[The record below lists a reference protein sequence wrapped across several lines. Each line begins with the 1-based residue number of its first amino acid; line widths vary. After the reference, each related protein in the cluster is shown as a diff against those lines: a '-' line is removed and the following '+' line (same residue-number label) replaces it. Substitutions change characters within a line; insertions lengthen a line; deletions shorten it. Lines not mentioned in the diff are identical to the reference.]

1 MILIDIIDNHSF
13 EDLIVVKRSG
23 QRVEFNSLKIA
34 VAIKNAFDSTPSN
47 YSNNDINKVY
57 DDTLSYIY
65 NNYKDRKTI
74 NVEDIQDVIELTL
87 KRDSYNDIY
96 DSFSGYRLR
105 RSESRKSF
113 SVKQQHK
120 FVKAIEKIGCV
131 DISNYKVG
139 ENLEKFGSI
148 ISSEYTKSYILDNK
162 YVRAF
167 EEGKIYIHNF
177 LYFHLGYFSN
187 TSLDIRKLADKDE
200 FLFDILNILVRSK
213 EEVKGEVSINGFDD
227 ILSKYYVDKFKK
239 IFIKKLVDTLSLLGF
254 IDLVNIKKI
263 EDRIFK
269 ELSVVIILDNY
280 RDLFVNDVLFNISE
294 NIYDMSIMEV
304 FDYMLLNIKKILML
318 LNDSYRENN
327 FYSISI
333 GNNKT
338 YEGNII
344 KNIILDLIDE
354 MDYLENICIVYKVCE
369 LSDIDKIVKLIYEGK
384 NMKLNILDKENNNNY
399 DVEYFSDG
407 TRIYEN
413 IYSDSISIGRMN
425 VANTSINMARLGFIH
440 KSLNKEFYNGLDNLI
455 EFTKN
460 ELLIV
465 YENMGNKIKNNYN
478 YLFDGNIF
486 DDEKLD
492 YGQKVRKVI
501 KNGTLNIN
509 LVGLYECAL
518 MIDKDKTREI
528 MLKIIKYINK
538 KIILLSIDNKLNF
551 TLSAIVNDASYEL
564 MDLDKAIYGVIKGI
578 NDNDFYRNVMVDCS
592 IEELNLYQKMF
603 NGGCIL
609 EIKLKDKFSLEKIR
623 ESIIE
628 LVDNYVGIV
637 YIKE

>member
-1 MILIDIIDNHSF
+1 MILIDNYSF

-280 RDLFVNDVLFNISE
+280 RDLFVNDVLFNILE

-492 YGQKVRKVI
+492 YGQKIRKVI

>member
-1 MILIDIIDNHSF
+1 M
-13 EDLIVVKRSG
+13 VKRSG

-200 FLFDILNILVRSK
+200 FLFDILNVLVRSK

-280 RDLFVNDVLFNISE
+280 RDLFVNDVLFNILE

-492 YGQKVRKVI
+492 YGQKIRKVI

>member
-1 MILIDIIDNHSF
+1 M
-13 EDLIVVKRSG
+13 VKRSG

-200 FLFDILNILVRSK
+200 FLFDILNVLVRSK

-280 RDLFVNDVLFNISE
+280 RDLFVNDVLFNILE

-384 NMKLNILDKENNNNY
+384 NMRLNILDKENNNNY

-492 YGQKVRKVI
+492 YGQKIRKVI

>member
-1 MILIDIIDNHSF
+1 M
-13 EDLIVVKRSG
+13 VKRSG

-200 FLFDILNILVRSK
+200 FLFDILNVLVRSK

-280 RDLFVNDVLFNISE
+280 RDLFVNDVLFNILE

-492 YGQKVRKVI
+492 YGQKIRKVI

-623 ESIIE
+623 ESIME

>member
-1 MILIDIIDNHSF
+1 M
-13 EDLIVVKRSG
+13 VKRSG

-87 KRDSYNDIY
+87 KKDSYNDIY

-280 RDLFVNDVLFNISE
+280 RDLFVNDVLFNILE

-384 NMKLNILDKENNNNY
+384 NMRLNILDKENNNNY

-492 YGQKVRKVI
+492 YGQKIRKVI

>member
-1 MILIDIIDNHSF
+1 M
-13 EDLIVVKRSG
+13 VKRSG

-269 ELSVVIILDNY
+269 ELSVAIILDNY
-280 RDLFVNDVLFNISE
+280 RDLFVNDVLFNILE

-492 YGQKVRKVI
+492 YGQKIRKVI

>member
-1 MILIDIIDNHSF
+1 MILIDNHSF

-200 FLFDILNILVRSK
+200 FLFDILNVLVRSK

-280 RDLFVNDVLFNISE
+280 RDFFVNDVLFNILE

-492 YGQKVRKVI
+492 YGQKIRKVI

>member
-1 MILIDIIDNHSF
+1 MILIDNHSF

-200 FLFDILNILVRSK
+200 FLFDILNVLVRSK

-280 RDLFVNDVLFNISE
+280 RDLFVNDVLFNILE

-492 YGQKVRKVI
+492 YGQKIRKVI

>member
-1 MILIDIIDNHSF
+1 M
-13 EDLIVVKRSG
+13 VKRSG

-280 RDLFVNDVLFNISE
+280 RDLFVNDVLFNILE

-492 YGQKVRKVI
+492 YGQKIRKVI

>member
-1 MILIDIIDNHSF
+1 MILIDNHSF

-57 DDTLSYIY
+57 EDTLSYIY

-74 NVEDIQDVIELTL
+74 NVEDIQDVIELIL

-113 SVKQQHK
+113 AVKQQHK

-131 DISNYKVG
+131 DTSNYKVG

-200 FLFDILNILVRSK
+200 FLFDILNILERSK

-227 ILSKYYVDKFKK
+227 ILSKCYVDKFKK

-280 RDLFVNDVLFNISE
+280 RDLFVNDVLFNILK

-304 FDYMLLNIKKILML
+304 FDYMLLNIKKMLML
-318 LNDSYRENN
+318 LNDSYRENSL
-327 FYSISI
+327 YSISI

-384 NMKLNILDKENNNNY
+384 NIKLNILNKENNNNY

-407 TRIYEN
+407 SRIYEN

-425 VANTSINMARLGFIH
+425 VANTSINMARLGFMH
-440 KSLNKEFYNGLDNLI
+440 KALNKEFYNDLDNLI

-492 YGQKVRKVI
+492 YGQKIRKVI

-628 LVDNYVGIV
+628 LVDNYVGLV
-637 YIKE
+637 YIKEYV

>member
-1 MILIDIIDNHSF
+1 MILIDNHSL
-13 EDLIVVKRSG
+13 EDLVVVKRSG

-34 VAIKNAFDSTPSN
+34 VAIKNAFDSTPSD

-57 DDTLSYIY
+57 EDTLSYIY

-74 NVEDIQDVIELTL
+74 NVEDIQDVIELIL
-87 KRDSYNDIY
+87 KRDNYNDIY

-113 SVKQQHK
+113 AVKQQHK

-131 DISNYKVG
+131 DTSNYKTG

-148 ISSEYTKSYILDNK
+148 ISTEYTKAYILDNK

-177 LYFHLGYFSN
+177 SYFHLGYFSN
-187 TSLDIRKLADKDE
+187 TSLDIRKLVNRE
-200 FLFDILNILVRSK
+200 ECLFDILNIMEKSK
-213 EEVKGEVSINGFDD
+213 EEINGEVSINSFDD
-227 ILSKYYVDKFKK
+227 ILSKYYIDKFKK
-239 IFIKKLVDTLSLLGF
+239 IFIKKLLDSLNLFGF

-263 EDRIFK
+263 EDRINK
-269 ELSVVIILDNY
+269 EGSIIIILDNY
-280 RDLFVNDVLFNISE
+280 RDIFVNDMLFNILKVV
-294 NIYDMSIMEV
+294 YDESIKDV
-304 FDYMLLNIKKILML
+304 FDYMLLNIKKIVML
-318 LNDSYRENN
+318 LNDSYKENSL
-327 FYSISI
+327 YSISI

-344 KNIILDLIDE
+344 KNIILDLVDE
-354 MDYLENICIVYKVCE
+354 FDYLENICVVYKVCE

-384 NMKLNILDKENNNNY
+384 NIKLNILNKENNNNY

-407 TRIYEN
+407 SRIYEN
-413 IYSDSISIGRMN
+413 IYSESISVGRMN
-425 VANTSINMARLGFIH
+425 VANTSINIARLGFMH
-440 KSLNKEFYNGLDNLI
+440 KALNKDFYNDLDNLI

-460 ELLIV
+460 ELLVV
-465 YENMGNKIKNNYN
+465 YEDIGNKIKNNYN

-492 YGQKVRKVI
+492 YGQKIRKVI

-518 MIDKDKTREI
+518 MIDKDKYLEI

-551 TLSAIVNDASYEL
+551 TLSAIVNDANYEL

-578 NDNDFYRNVMVDCS
+578 NDNDFYRNAMVDCS

-609 EIKLKDKFSLEKIR
+609 EIRLKDKFSLEKIR
-623 ESIIE
+623 ESIID
-628 LVDNYVGIV
+628 LVDNYVGLV
-637 YIKE
+637 YIKEYV

>member
-1 MILIDIIDNHSF
+1 M
-13 EDLIVVKRSG
+13 VKRSG

-57 DDTLSYIY
+57 DDTLLYIY

-280 RDLFVNDVLFNISE
+280 RDLFVNDVLFNILE

-492 YGQKVRKVI
+492 YGQKIRKVI

>member
-1 MILIDIIDNHSF
+1 MILIDNHSF

-280 RDLFVNDVLFNISE
+280 RDLFVNDVLFNILE

-344 KNIILDLIDE
+344 KNIILDLINE

-492 YGQKVRKVI
+492 YGQKIRKVI

-564 MDLDKAIYGVIKGI
+564 MDLDKAIYSVIKGI

>member
-1 MILIDIIDNHSF
+1 MILIDDHSF

-162 YVRAF
+162 YVRTF

-280 RDLFVNDVLFNISE
+280 RDLFVNDVLFNILE

-492 YGQKVRKVI
+492 YGQKIRKVI

>member
-1 MILIDIIDNHSF
+1 MILIDNHSF

-87 KRDSYNDIY
+87 KKDSYNDIY

-200 FLFDILNILVRSK
+200 FLFDILNVLVRSK

-280 RDLFVNDVLFNISE
+280 RDLFVNDVLFNILE

-492 YGQKVRKVI
+492 YGQKIRKVI

>member
-87 KRDSYNDIY
+87 KKDSYNDIY

-280 RDLFVNDVLFNISE
+280 RDLFVNDVLFNILE

-492 YGQKVRKVI
+492 YGQKIRKVI

>member
-1 MILIDIIDNHSF
+1 MILIDDHSF

-87 KRDSYNDIY
+87 KKDSYNDIY

-280 RDLFVNDVLFNISE
+280 RDLFVNDVLFNILK

-327 FYSISI
+327 FYSMSI

-384 NMKLNILDKENNNNY
+384 NMKLNVLDKENNNNY

-492 YGQKVRKVI
+492 YGQKIRKVI

-518 MIDKDKTREI
+518 MIDKNKTREI

-592 IEELNLYQKMF
+592 VEELNLYQKMF

>member
-1 MILIDIIDNHSF
+1 MILIDNHSF

-65 NNYKDRKTI
+65 SNYKDRKTI

-280 RDLFVNDVLFNISE
+280 RDLFVNDVLFNILE

-492 YGQKVRKVI
+492 YGQKIRKVI

>member
-1 MILIDIIDNHSF
+1 M
-13 EDLIVVKRSG
+13 VKRSG

-87 KRDSYNDIY
+87 KKDSYNDIY

-280 RDLFVNDVLFNISE
+280 RDLFVNDVLFNILE

-492 YGQKVRKVI
+492 YGQKIRKVI

>member
-1 MILIDIIDNHSF
+1 MILIDNHSF

-187 TSLDIRKLADKDE
+187 TSLDIRKLANKDE
-200 FLFDILNILVRSK
+200 FLFDILNVLVRSK

-280 RDLFVNDVLFNISE
+280 RDLFVNDVLFNILE

-492 YGQKVRKVI
+492 YGQKIRKVI

>member
-1 MILIDIIDNHSF
+1 MILIDNHSF

-87 KRDSYNDIY
+87 KKDSYNDIY

-239 IFIKKLVDTLSLLGF
+239 IFIKKLVDTLNLLGF

-280 RDLFVNDVLFNISE
+280 RDLFVNDVLFNILE

-344 KNIILDLIDE
+344 KNIILDLINE

-492 YGQKVRKVI
+492 YGQKIRKVI

>member
-1 MILIDIIDNHSF
+1 MILIDNHSF

-87 KRDSYNDIY
+87 KKDSYNDIY

-280 RDLFVNDVLFNISE
+280 RDLFVNDVLFNILE

-492 YGQKVRKVI
+492 YGQKIRKVI

-551 TLSAIVNDASYEL
+551 TLSAIVNDSSYEL

>member
-1 MILIDIIDNHSF
+1 MILIDNHSF

-280 RDLFVNDVLFNISE
+280 RDLFVNDVLFNILE

-344 KNIILDLIDE
+344 KNIILDLINE

-492 YGQKVRKVI
+492 YGQKIRKVI

>member
-1 MILIDIIDNHSF
+1 M
-13 EDLIVVKRSG
+13 VKRSG

-177 LYFHLGYFSN
+177 SYFHLGYFSN

-200 FLFDILNILVRSK
+200 FLFDIINILVRSK

-280 RDLFVNDVLFNISE
+280 RDLFVNDVLFNILE

-492 YGQKVRKVI
+492 YGQKIRKVI

>member
-1 MILIDIIDNHSF
+1 M
-13 EDLIVVKRSG
+13 VKRSG

-87 KRDSYNDIY
+87 KKDSYNDIY

-280 RDLFVNDVLFNISE
+280 RDLFVNDVLFNILE

-384 NMKLNILDKENNNNY
+384 NMRLNILDKENNNNY

-440 KSLNKEFYNGLDNLI
+440 KSLNKEFYKGLDNLI

-492 YGQKVRKVI
+492 YGQKIRKVI

>member
-1 MILIDIIDNHSF
+1 MILIDNHSL
-13 EDLIVVKRSG
+13 EDLVVVKRSG

-57 DDTLSYIY
+57 EDTLSYIY

-74 NVEDIQDVIELTL
+74 NVEDIQDVIELIL
-87 KRDSYNDIY
+87 KRDSYIDIY

-113 SVKQQHK
+113 AVKQQHK

-131 DISNYKVG
+131 DTSNYKVG

-200 FLFDILNILVRSK
+200 FLFDILNILERSK

-227 ILSKYYVDKFKK
+227 ILSKCYVDKFKK

-280 RDLFVNDVLFNISE
+280 RDLFVNDVLFNILK

-304 FDYMLLNIKKILML
+304 FDYMLLNIKKVLML
-318 LNDSYRENN
+318 LNDSYRENSL
-327 FYSISI
+327 YSISI

-384 NMKLNILDKENNNNY
+384 NIKLNILNKENNNNY

-407 TRIYEN
+407 SRIYEN

-440 KSLNKEFYNGLDNLI
+440 KSLNKEFYNDLDNLI

-492 YGQKVRKVI
+492 YGQKIRKVI

-609 EIKLKDKFSLEKIR
+609 EIRLKDKFSLEKIR

-628 LVDNYVGIV
+628 LVDNYVGLV

>member
-1 MILIDIIDNHSF
+1 M
-13 EDLIVVKRSG
+13 VKRSG

-269 ELSVVIILDNY
+269 ELSVIIILDNY
-280 RDLFVNDVLFNISE
+280 RDLFVNDVLFNILE

-369 LSDIDKIVKLIYEGK
+369 LSDIDNIVKLIYEGK

-492 YGQKVRKVI
+492 YGQKIRKVI

>member
-1 MILIDIIDNHSF
+1 MILIDNHSF

-213 EEVKGEVSINGFDD
+213 EEVRGEVSINGFDD
-227 ILSKYYVDKFKK
+227 ILSKYYVNKFKK

-280 RDLFVNDVLFNISE
+280 RDLFVNDVLFNILK

-327 FYSISI
+327 FYSMSI

-384 NMKLNILDKENNNNY
+384 NMKLNVLDKENNNNY

-492 YGQKVRKVI
+492 YGQKIRKVI

-592 IEELNLYQKMF
+592 VEELNLYQKMF

>member
-1 MILIDIIDNHSF
+1 MILIDNHSF

-187 TSLDIRKLADKDE
+187 TSLDIRKLANKDE

-280 RDLFVNDVLFNISE
+280 RDLFVNDVLFNILE

-492 YGQKVRKVI
+492 YGQKIRKVI

>member
-1 MILIDIIDNHSF
+1 M
-13 EDLIVVKRSG
+13 VKRSG

-200 FLFDILNILVRSK
+200 FLFDILNVLVRSK

-280 RDLFVNDVLFNISE
+280 RDLFVNDVLFNILE

-492 YGQKVRKVI
+492 YGQKIRKVI

-609 EIKLKDKFSLEKIR
+609 EIKLKNKFSLEKIR

>member
-1 MILIDIIDNHSF
+1 MILIDNHSF

-57 DDTLSYIY
+57 EDTLSYIY

-74 NVEDIQDVIELTL
+74 NVEDIQDVIELIL

-113 SVKQQHK
+113 AVKQQHK

-131 DISNYKVG
+131 DTSNYKVG

-200 FLFDILNILVRSK
+200 FLFDILNILERSK

-280 RDLFVNDVLFNISE
+280 RDLFVNDVLFNILK

-304 FDYMLLNIKKILML
+304 FDYMLLNIKKVLML
-318 LNDSYRENN
+318 LNDSYRENSL
-327 FYSISI
+327 YSISI

-384 NMKLNILDKENNNNY
+384 NIKLNILNKENNNNY

-407 TRIYEN
+407 SRIYEN

-440 KSLNKEFYNGLDNLI
+440 KSLNKEFYNDLDNLI

-492 YGQKVRKVI
+492 YGQKIRKVI

>member
-1 MILIDIIDNHSF
+1 MILIDNHSF

-187 TSLDIRKLADKDE
+187 TSLDIRKLANKDE
-200 FLFDILNILVRSK
+200 FLFDILNVLVRSK

-280 RDLFVNDVLFNISE
+280 RDLFVNDVLFNILE

-304 FDYMLLNIKKILML
+304 FDYMLLNIRKILML

-333 GNNKT
+333 CNNKT

-492 YGQKVRKVI
+492 YGQKIRKVI

>member
-1 MILIDIIDNHSF
+1 MIFIDNHSF

-87 KRDSYNDIY
+87 KKDSYNDIY

-280 RDLFVNDVLFNISE
+280 RDLFVNDVLFNILE

-492 YGQKVRKVI
+492 YGQKIRKVI

>member
-1 MILIDIIDNHSF
+1 MILIDNHSF

-200 FLFDILNILVRSK
+200 FLFDILNVLVRSK

-280 RDLFVNDVLFNISE
+280 RDLFVNDVLFNILE

-384 NMKLNILDKENNNNY
+384 NMRLNILDKENNNNY

-492 YGQKVRKVI
+492 YGQKIRKVI

>member
-1 MILIDIIDNHSF
+1 MILIDNHSF

-177 LYFHLGYFSN
+177 LYFHLGCFSN

-200 FLFDILNILVRSK
+200 FLFDILNVLVRSK

-280 RDLFVNDVLFNISE
+280 RDLFVNDVLFNILE

-492 YGQKVRKVI
+492 YGQKIRKVI

>member
-1 MILIDIIDNHSF
+1 MILIDNHSF

-34 VAIKNAFDSTPSN
+34 VAIKNAFDSTPSD

-57 DDTLSYIY
+57 EDTLSYIY

-74 NVEDIQDVIELTL
+74 NVEDIQDVIELIL
-87 KRDSYNDIY
+87 KRDGYNDIY

-113 SVKQQHK
+113 AVKQQHK

-131 DISNYKVG
+131 DTSNYKVG

-200 FLFDILNILVRSK
+200 FLFDILNILERSK

-227 ILSKYYVDKFKK
+227 ILSKCYVDKFKK

-280 RDLFVNDVLFNISE
+280 RDLFVNDVLFNILK

-304 FDYMLLNIKKILML
+304 FDYMLLNIKKMLML
-318 LNDSYRENN
+318 LNDSYRENSL
-327 FYSISI
+327 YSISI

-384 NMKLNILDKENNNNY
+384 NIKLNILNKENNNNY

-407 TRIYEN
+407 SRIYEN

-440 KSLNKEFYNGLDNLI
+440 KSLNKEFYNDLDNLI

-492 YGQKVRKVI
+492 YGQKIRKVI

>member
-1 MILIDIIDNHSF
+1 MILIDNHSF

-57 DDTLSYIY
+57 EDTLSYIY

-74 NVEDIQDVIELTL
+74 NVEDIQDVIELIL

-113 SVKQQHK
+113 AVKQQHK

-131 DISNYKVG
+131 DTSNYKVG

-200 FLFDILNILVRSK
+200 FLFDILNILERSK

-227 ILSKYYVDKFKK
+227 ILSKCYVDKFKK

-280 RDLFVNDVLFNISE
+280 RDLFVNDVLFNILK

-304 FDYMLLNIKKILML
+304 FDYMLLNIKKMLML
-318 LNDSYRENN
+318 LNDSYRENSL
-327 FYSISI
+327 YSISI

-344 KNIILDLIDE
+344 KNIILDLIGE
-354 MDYLENICIVYKVCE
+354 MDYLENICIIYKVCE

-384 NMKLNILDKENNNNY
+384 NIKLNILNKENNNNY

-407 TRIYEN
+407 SRIYEN

-440 KSLNKEFYNGLDNLI
+440 KSLNKEFYNDLDNLI

-460 ELLIV
+460 ELLVV

-492 YGQKVRKVI
+492 YGQKIRKVI

>member
-1 MILIDIIDNHSF
+1 MILIDNHSF

-87 KRDSYNDIY
+87 KKDSYNDIY

-200 FLFDILNILVRSK
+200 FLVDILNILVRSK

-280 RDLFVNDVLFNISE
+280 RDLFVNDVLFNILE

-492 YGQKVRKVI
+492 YGQKIRKVI